1 MKKRRF
7 FMKKFRLIL
16 LLFFILSVRSGCF
29 SQENVK
35 LNKTITLED
44 SVKITLQ
51 NSLDL
56 QYSDQEI
63 RKSEV
68 RVNQAKTGGYPN
80 VNASAYYTRMDPVQ
94 SFDVGG
100 KTAELGSNNQGQ
112 AKFTFNYSLYD
123 GSKVTNQVDQATMVS
138 EATRSDMDVTR
149 QNVIYKAIDSYYGVL
164 RAYKLLDVAH
174 DSLATTKEQYGISEA
189 YYEEGLVAKSDVL
202 SAKAQLANVELGVI
216 SAESNVALKKAA
228 LNDTM
233 TIPLNENFE
242 LIDDLVYKPFPVD
255 TDYSTYLAC
264 ANRGEAKKI
273 MFLIKAAEAQI
284 EVAKSDRKPTV
295 TFNLD
300 YIAFSSTFMNP
311 SNSTNATFSAS
322 VPIFDRGLTTCKI
335 DEAEITLSQAKTNL
349 EQLKKAL
356 ALQVTQAY
364 LLLHESEEKVHKV
377 KANLESARQNYE
389 VARLRYQEGIAP
401 FIEVSNAQLVLTNA
415 EVDNVQA
422 LYDYYLAKANMIKTT
437 GLLPEDGKLDN
448 IKLIK
453 TGEEGSS
460 EEELKNTK

>member
-7 FMKKFRLIL
+7 FMKYFKLIL
-16 LLFFILSVRSGCF
+16 LLFLILSVRSICF
-29 SQENVK
+29 SQEK
-35 LNKTITLED
+35 LNKTITLEE
-44 SVKITLQ
+44 SIKITLQ
-51 NSLDL
+51 NSLDI
-56 QYSDQEI
+56 QVSDQEI
-63 RKSEV
+63 QKSEV
-68 RVNQAKTGGYPN
+68 MINQAKTGGYPN

-94 SFDVGG
+94 SFDIGG
-100 KTAELGSNNQGQ
+100 EKTAELESNNQVE
-112 AKFTFNYSLYD
+112 AKLTFNYTLYD
-123 GSKVTNQVDQATMVS
+123 GSKTTNQVDQATMVS
-138 EATRSDMDVTR
+138 EATRSDREETR
-149 QNVIYKAIDSYYGVL
+149 QNVIYKAIDSYYSVL

-174 DSLATTKEQYGISEA
+174 DSLSTTKEQYGISEA

-233 TIPLNENFE
+233 TIPLKEEFE
-242 LIDDLVYKPFPVD
+242 LIDNLVYKPFPVD

-273 MFLIKAAEAQI
+273 MYLIKAAEAQI

-300 YIAFSSTFMNP
+300 YIAYSSTFMNP
-311 SNSTNATFSAS
+311 SNSTNATVSAS
-322 VPIFDRGLTTCKI
+322 IPIFDGGLTTCKI
-335 DEAEITLSQAKTNL
+335 DEAEITLAQAKINL
-349 EQLKKAL
+349 EQLKKTL

-389 VARLRYQEGIAP
+389 VARLRYQAGIAP

-415 EVDNVQA
+415 LVDNVQA
-422 LYDYYLAKANMIKTT
+422 LYDYYLAKASIIKTT

-453 TGEEGSS
+453 T
-460 EEELKNTK
+460 EEEFKNTK